1 MSPPRGADKIVLDLE
16 VMSSVP
22 TCCLPTKKLPVRT
35 LILVTP
41 ITVEGGIDIYGL
53 DRKWRSSP
61 VQKYLPEPLA

>member
-41 ITVEGGIDIYGL
+41 ITVEGWNRYLWFRPEVEIF
-53 DRKWRSSP
+53 SSTEVP
-61 VQKYLPEPLA
+61 T